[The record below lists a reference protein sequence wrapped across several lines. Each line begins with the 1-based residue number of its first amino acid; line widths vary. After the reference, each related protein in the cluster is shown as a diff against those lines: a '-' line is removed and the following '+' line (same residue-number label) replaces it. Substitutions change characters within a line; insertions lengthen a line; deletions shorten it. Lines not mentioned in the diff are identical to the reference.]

1 MLQKIRSRLFTR
13 ENVYAL
19 LLCLLI
25 IMLIIVTTDT
35 APQWFYQGF

>member
-1 MLQKIRSRLFTR
+1 MLQKIMSRLFTR

>member
-25 IMLIIVTTDT
+25 VMLIIVTTDT